1 MLTKLHLTQNDDNIS
16 SGNFNLIFNVK
27 LDRHRG
33 NQVFKN
39 RSVRK
44 IYELKETYNL
54 TDILKNKIF

>member
-1 MLTKLHLTQNDDNIS
+1 MLIKLHLTQNDDNIC

-27 LDRHRG
+27 LDRHGG
-33 NQVFKN
+33 NPVFKN

-44 IYELKETYNL
+44 IYEPKETYNL

>member
-1 MLTKLHLTQNDDNIS
+1 MLTKLHLTQNDDNIC

-27 LDRHRG
+27 LDRHGG
-33 NQVFKN
+33 NPVFKN